1 MRRKWSLLLALGL
14 LLSLFLVACG
24 GGDDA
29 ADNAGDSEGNDDAT
43 ESEEESSGEN
53 VLNFTNGDQIP
64 TMDSSMATDEYAF
77 QFLGATMEGLYR
89 LGEDGEPVEGI
100 AKDHEES
107 EDGLTWTFNLRDDAE
122 WSNGE
127 PVTAHDF
134 VYAWQRA
141 VNPDTGS
148 EYGPY
153 MMEGVIKNA
162 SEVSS
167 GDKDVDELGVKAEDD
182 HTLVVELEAPVA
194 YFESLTTFGT
204 FLPMNEDFVE
214 EQGDNYAQ
222 DSDSL
227 LYNGPFV
234 MADWESTSDS
244 WVLEKNEDYWDADTV
259 ELEKMTYEVVKDP
272 QTAVD
277 LYESGKVDR
286 AGLSSDLVDAYST
299 HEDYETVPQ
308 TSVFHIKMNQTRN
321 EALENTNIRAAI
333 ARAFDKQAMVDEILN
348 NGSTVSNGLIPK
360 EFVNMPDS
368 GEDFRDVNGEMI
380 EYNVDE
386 AKEYW
391 EKGLEELGTDSIEL
405 EFLAGDSET
414 AKTSNEYLV
423 NQLESNLE
431 GLDLTL
437 KQVPFEQLIDLQ
449 TDMDYDLLLTGWGP
463 DYLDPYTFLSLWITD
478 GGNNEMGY
486 SNEEYDKLLEETM
499 TGDIANDN
507 EARYENFLE
516 AEKILF
522 EDAAIAPVYQK
533 SLALLVSPKV
543 EGVFVNPFG
552 PTYEYKWSSVG
563 SEE

>member
-1 MRRKWSLLLALGL
+1 MRKKWSLLLVLGL
-14 LLSLFLVACG
+14 VLSLILAACG
-24 GGDDA
+24 GGGSSEESGESSGDD
-29 ADNAGDSEGNDDAT
+29 DTT
-43 ESEEESSGEN
+43 ESGSESSGEN

-64 TMDSSMATDEYAF
+64 TMDSSLATDEYAF

-100 AKDHEES
+100 ATDHTVS
-107 EDGLTWTFNLRDDAE
+107 DDGLTWTFNLREDAT
-122 WSNGE
+122 WSNGD

-134 VYAWQRA
+134 VYAWRRA

-162 SEVSS
+162 SEVST
-167 GDKDVDELGVKAEDD
+167 GDKDLDELGVEAEDD
-182 HTLVVELEAPVA
+182 YTLVVELESPIA

-204 FLPMNEDFVE
+204 FLPMNEEFVE

-222 DSDSL
+222 DADSL

-234 MADWESTSDS
+234 MVDWESTSSS
-244 WVLEKNEDYWDADTV
+244 WTLEKNEDYWDAETV
-259 ELEKMTYEVVKDP
+259 ELDKMTYEVVKDP

-277 LYESGKVDR
+277 LYESGEVDR
-286 AGLSSDLVDAYST
+286 AGLSSDLVDAYAT
-299 HEDYETVPQ
+299 HEDYEVIPQ

-321 EALENTNIRAAI
+321 DALANTNIRAAI
-333 ARAFDKQAMVDEILN
+333 ARAFDKQAMVDQILN

-368 GEDFRDVNGEMI
+368 GEDFREVNGDMI
-380 EYNVDE
+380 EYDVDK
-386 AKEYW
+386 AQEYW

-414 AKTSNEYLV
+414 AKTSNEYIV

-431 GLDLTL
+431 GLNLTL

-449 TDMDYDLLLTGWGP
+449 TAMDYDLLLTGWGP

-499 TGDIANDN
+499 NGDIATDN
-507 EARYENFLE
+507 QARYENFLE

-552 PTYEYKWSSVG
+552 PTYEYKWASVG